1 MDFIPAARTP
11 FAPQRVMMTHA
22 CHDYP
27 DLPVLDAA

>member
-1 MDFIPAARTP
+1 MDFTTAARTP

-22 CHDYP
+22 RHDFA